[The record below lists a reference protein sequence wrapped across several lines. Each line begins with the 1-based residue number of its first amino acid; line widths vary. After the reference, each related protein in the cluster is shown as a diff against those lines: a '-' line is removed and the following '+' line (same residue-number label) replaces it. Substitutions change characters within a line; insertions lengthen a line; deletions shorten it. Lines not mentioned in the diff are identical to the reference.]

1 MVQPKTITNDL
12 TSKLGQNIDADGVY
26 GSQCVDTINYVL
38 KKYFN
43 ITLWGNAIDLPQS
56 AKAKGLTWI
65 DNEVGNVNSK
75 PQEGD
80 FFVMDTTNLY
90 GHPYGHTGYVVS
102 SDGYTMVTYE
112 TNVDGNADALSVGGP
127 LRKLNRDFAGVIG
140 WFRPKYEGTT
150 TNKATVTNSVKGLP
164 TKNVNGDLFS
174 GTITDVDPNIMN
186 SDSNRVTIDRVLIH
200 HNGGTSDEG
209 ARRTWYVST
218 GIGTSAHYQVTPNKI
233 WGCVGE
239 NFVAYHAGNYGM
251 NQRSIGIEHLNNTG
265 APSWTIAE
273 ATYLNSAK
281 LIADICTRYNIPV
294 DRKHIL
300 KHGEVSSTACLPE
313 SYTELLTPSGWVT
326 LKDIKVGDT
335 VATFRVDD
343 NSIIFDKVYA
353 KVPSHKKDTWLFR
366 DVEVT
371 SDHRMLHYSSK
382 MGDPYITSA
391 KDMLSGNRQRNLLN
405 AGKFTGKGLD
415 MSNSLL
421 EFLVAVQADGHYML
435 DYKNQKRPYG
445 IEFHL
450 KKERKVNRILDIID
464 ELGYEYSHTLNS
476 DMTHRIRLYGKDKVD
491 FVEGYLKD
499 KNFTWEFLQMSQE
512 QFEVFMSALLDF
524 DGCRAGNDYSSSEK
538 VNIDIVQAL
547 CSLHNVGTRQS
558 NNSQRVHFTPNYR
571 SVRSLGGISSSAKR
585 KSNVD
590 VSCVSVTSGL
600 ILIRQ
605 HGRTTIVGNCPGG
618 IDIDR
623 LVRMAKDIVNNSSS
637 QTIAT
642 NSGVPNLGG
651 EGMSFTFQIKG
662 DKGWNAGTI
671 YYYNAYTNEIRG
683 FHNPEELKWTQI
695 VFKETTGREL
705 KHYVWN
711 TSAPVYTR
719 VFSALQ
725 PKRY

>member
-1 MVQPKTITNDL
+1 MVLAKTVTSDL

-43 ITLWGNAIDLPQS
+43 ISLWGNAIDLPQS

-112 TNVDGNADALSVGGP
+112 TNVDGNADSLTVGGP

-140 WFRPKYEGTT
+140 WFRPKYDTGSSKPSSTPKPSS
-150 TNKATVTNSVKGLP
+150 NKIA

-174 GTITDVDPNIMN
+174 GLITDVDPNIMN
-186 SDSNRVTIDRVLIH
+186 SDSNRVTIDRIILH
-200 HNGGTSDEG
+200 HNAGTSDEG

-300 KHGEVSSTACLPE
+300 KHGEVSST
-313 SYTELLTPSGWVT
+313 
-326 LKDIKVGDT
+326 
-335 VATFRVDD
+335 
-343 NSIIFDKVYA
+343 
-353 KVPSHKKDTWLFR
+353 
-366 DVEVT
+366 
-371 SDHRMLHYSSK
+371 
-382 MGDPYITSA
+382 
-391 KDMLSGNRQRNLLN
+391 Q
-405 AGKFTGKGLD
+405 
-415 MSNSLL
+415 
-421 EFLVAVQADGHYML
+421 
-435 DYKNQKRPYG
+435 
-445 IEFHL
+445 
-450 KKERKVNRILDIID
+450 
-464 ELGYEYSHTLNS
+464 
-476 DMTHRIRLYGKDKVD
+476 
-491 FVEGYLKD
+491 
-499 KNFTWEFLQMSQE
+499 
-512 QFEVFMSALLDF
+512 
-524 DGCRAGNDYSSSEK
+524 
-538 VNIDIVQAL
+538 
-547 CSLHNVGTRQS
+547 
-558 NNSQRVHFTPNYR
+558 
-571 SVRSLGGISSSAKR
+571 
-585 KSNVD
+585 
-590 VSCVSVTSGL
+590 
-600 ILIRQ
+600 
-605 HGRTTIVGNCPGG
+605 CPGG
-618 IDIDR
+618 IDVDR
-623 LVRMAKDIVNNSSS
+623 LVRMAKDIVNGSSS
-637 QTIAT
+637 QTTVT

-711 TSAPVYTR
+711 TSAPVYSR